1 MPGCN
6 LLGPINVYERPAA
19 AVTVLVKCLRMHDS
33 TGLQEQSKHVI
44 LCQLGSPKAPVPPQQ
59 ATERR
64 AGRPSGSH
72 ALIVWPEM
80 SMFDQI
86 GPGFE
91 FR

>member
-6 LLGPINVYERPAA
+6 LLGPINVYERPVAA
-19 AVTVLVKCLRMHDS
+19 ITVMVKCLRMHDS
-33 TGLQEQSKHVI
+33 GGCENSQNMSYCANLA
-44 LCQLGSPKAPVPPQQ
+44 PFKALVPPQQ

-64 AGRPSGSH
+64 AGPSGGH

-80 SMFDQI
+80 SKFDQK